1 MEVSTSQLVLN
12 WTEGLVDH
20 SPNVVVDEAHKQV
33 PEINLLAALEVSRI
47 NVDRVIYDC
56 QAKLVMTLWQNI

>member
-20 SPNVVVDEAHKQV
+20 SPNVVVDEAYKQV